1 MLSKKKFGEHKK
13 SCQKFYIFFFFLLF
27 FVFFVVCLVFFF
39 FNKNWSQRV
48 EAVHL
53 DRHDCRLNFNP
64 EALEK
69 ARANCGLRTRCVM
82 ELLPASASSPQPS
95 PVVVAVANPFD
106 AAVFVSATLSAPAT
120 TPAARTTSCS
130 VVSHKKNT
138 HTTAVRHG
146 CWGWVSCCES
156 ETLQP
161 HGVQIHNAQTFL
173 SVTPAIY
180 HADHLFLSPQK
191 LACQSLTLGMFTLWG
206 LKPTVSIGCLLILII
221 NQFVINLL
229 RLKHDLLNQVS
240 KSRLNG
246 RISYFIAFFSQGKVD
261 RRRSRKVPT
270 VKVRKNTQVG
280 SSFYIQVFILVFIK
294 LHFKICLQ
302 LPQAEISSL
311 TGVFSTVCVE
321 TQPGFHTSKQ
331 LDLILHWCLP
341 KKKTSMTAVK
351 EIRDKPRT
359 RESSTECCSNWF
371 DCWKSP
377 ASMARM
383 WRKHG

>member
-1 MLSKKKFGEHKK
+1 MSTKKVVKNV
-13 SCQKFYIFFFFLLF
+13 IFSFFSFFSFFRFFCSL
-27 FVFFVVCLVFFF
+27 FVFFH
-39 FNKNWSQRV
+39 KNWSQRV

-69 ARANCGLRTRCVM
+69 ARATCGLRTRCVM

-180 HADHLFLSPQK
+180 HANHLFLSPQK
-191 LACQSLTLGMFTLWG
+191 LACQSLTLGTFTLWG

-240 KSRLNG
+240 ESRFDG
-246 RISYFIAFFSQGKVD
+246 WISYF
-261 RRRSRKVPT
+261 
-270 VKVRKNTQVG
+270 
-280 SSFYIQVFILVFIK
+280 
-294 LHFKICLQ
+294 
-302 LPQAEISSL
+302 
-311 TGVFSTVCVE
+311 
-321 TQPGFHTSKQ
+321 
-331 LDLILHWCLP
+331 
-341 KKKTSMTAVK
+341 
-351 EIRDKPRT
+351 
-359 RESSTECCSNWF
+359 
-371 DCWKSP
+371 
-377 ASMARM
+377 
-383 WRKHG
+383 